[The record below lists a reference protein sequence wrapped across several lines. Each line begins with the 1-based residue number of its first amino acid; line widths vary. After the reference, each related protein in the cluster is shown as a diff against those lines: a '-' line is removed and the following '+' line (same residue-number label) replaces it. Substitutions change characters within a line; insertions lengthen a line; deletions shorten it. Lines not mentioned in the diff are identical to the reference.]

1 MAPIDPRI
9 WDDDIDIQVYTQK
22 AVKDFV
28 DTRPERLVEQADVA
42 IIASRREGVNVIK
55 NRYFGKTGKVE
66 DTDELIVLLCRIL
79 VEHIFK
85 GRMTMFQ
92 EAMKERMVK
101 SLRRKLKREIKR

>member
-1 MAPIDPRI
+1 MGPIDPNLF
-9 WDDDIDIQVYTQK
+9 DIDDNSYMYVQK
-22 AVKDFV
+22 VVKKYV
-28 DTRPERLVEQADVA
+28 DSQPERQLQEADVA
-42 IIASRREGVNVIK
+42 ITATSGEGVNVIK
-55 NRYFGKTGKVE
+55 NRYFGKTGIVE